1 MSSATNLPD
10 EILLKII
17 SYSSPS
23 SVPQLVLTSRR
34 LYECGNRELYRF
46 VHHDGSRDESKEMR
60 CRSYRICH
68 PLCHSETS
76 SRIIDI
82 AGFLRTI
89 RTSPLLRSFIK
100 GACFQWD
107 TSRASINSPRYHRIF
122 DILAPSVKRLCL
134 TPPNMDHLVGL
145 PVVSLDIG
153 SPGRHS
159 WNDGSTFKT
168 DEMYSLF
175 LIPTLRQIS
184 IYRARR
190 WWPPFLGNLEDQQ
203 RGTSSVE
210 SIFLHNTV
218 PISRNLQ
225 ALLSWPKAL
234 KYFHLETPAALE
246 NGSEN
251 YEMLSPKD
259 IAAALRNQSA
269 TLEEF
274 ILVSRSGDMRIR
286 PKTVFGSLQAL
297 AALKRLAVP
306 RDYLVRSETEF
317 GEYSKIRMSPGLGD
331 GVTKAM
337 ATSLSQQFPPNLET
351 ICLQVD
357 SFPWGESDTP
367 RIQEWREWLHEIAFQ
382 KPVRHSALKYITIWS
397 NPSAGAAPLHE
408 ALGCDV
414 FEALERS
421 EIELSYHET
430 ASWYEPFSEI

>member
-1 MSSATNLPD
+1 
-10 EILLKII
+10 
-17 SYSSPS
+17 
-23 SVPQLVLTSRR
+23 
-34 LYECGNRELYRF
+34 
-46 VHHDGSRDESKEMR
+46 
-60 CRSYRICH
+60 
-68 PLCHSETS
+68 
-76 SRIIDI
+76 
-82 AGFLRTI
+82 
-89 RTSPLLRSFIK
+89 
-100 GACFQWD
+100 
-107 TSRASINSPRYHRIF
+107 
-122 DILAPSVKRLCL
+122 
-134 TPPNMDHLVGL
+134 
-145 PVVSLDIG
+145 
-153 SPGRHS
+153 
-159 WNDGSTFKT
+159 
-168 DEMYSLF
+168 
-175 LIPTLRQIS
+175 
-184 IYRARR
+184 
-190 WWPPFLGNLEDQQ
+190 
-203 RGTSSVE
+203 
-210 SIFLHNTV
+210 
-218 PISRNLQ
+218 
-225 ALLSWPKAL
+225 
-234 KYFHLETPAALE
+234 LETPAALE

-397 NPSAGAAPLHE
+397 KPSAGAAPLHE